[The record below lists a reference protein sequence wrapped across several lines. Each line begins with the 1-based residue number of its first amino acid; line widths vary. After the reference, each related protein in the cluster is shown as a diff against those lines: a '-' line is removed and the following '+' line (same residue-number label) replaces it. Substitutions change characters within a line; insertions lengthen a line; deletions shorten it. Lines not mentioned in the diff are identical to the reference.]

1 MNILYTNIEENYK
14 VVSRIL
20 NYNIIDLED
29 VNLEF
34 KKHDKNIVLTIYD
47 DETIEDTI
55 IYDAKEDLNV
65 KFNKKIKL
73 FN

>member
-1 MNILYTNIEENYK
+1 MEEVFNTNM
-14 VVSRIL
+14 
-20 NYNIIDLED
+20 IDLED
-29 VNLEF
+29 INLEL

-55 IYDAKEDLNV
+55 ILNANEELKM